1 MQRFGELL
9 DSLVF
14 QPARNEKLR
23 LIVHYLK
30 TAPDPDRG
38 YALAALTG
46 ALDLP
51 NAKPAVLRALGAAQT
66 DEVLFALSYDYV
78 GDLAEALALVWRGE
92 EAGAAPTLSEVI
104 THLQASL
111 GQGGSGADL
120 RLAQPHG
127 CDRAMGVC

>member
-78 GDLAEALALVWRGE
+78 AIWPRRWPWS
-92 EAGAAPTLSEVI
+92 GAALETAPRRASPTLSPPCRPRPPRRCR
-104 THLQASL
+104 S
-111 GQGGSGADL
+111 
-120 RLAQPHG
+120 
-127 CDRAMGVC
+127 

>member
-23 LIVHYLK
+23 LIVHYLQ

-51 NAKPAVLRALGAAQT
+51 NAKPAVLRALDCPTAVVGTIVARSPSNANASAPKNPSHVFFGEICGTIGCFPIT
-66 DEVLFALSYDYV
+66 DPVRY
-78 GDLAEALALVWRGE
+78 
-92 EAGAAPTLSEVI
+92 APM
-104 THLQASL
+104 SL
-111 GQGGSGADL
+111 NFVTTSS
-120 RLAQPHG
+120 HST
-127 CDRAMGVC
+127 

>member
-1 MQRFGELL
+1 MQRFAELL

-14 QPARNEKLR
+14 QSARNEKLR
-23 LIVHYLK
+23 LIVHYLE

-38 YALAALTG
+38 YAVAALTG

-78 GDLAEALALVWRGE
+78 GDLAEALALVWRGHDT
-92 EAGAAPTLSEVI
+92 GPAPTLAEVI
-104 THLQASL
+104 QALEAASAKDVPEL
-111 GQGGSGADL
+111 I
-120 RLAQPHG
+120 
-127 CDRAMGVC
+127 